1 MSKNSDNSGL
11 VKFII
16 LIAMLAVVI
25 LGAYFIVNRSK
36 DNTEE
41 EIVLTAVQKI
51 TTIDLNTSYPPTPRE
66 VVDLYCQIMKV
77 MYKEDY
83 TDDEF
88 YKMAAVLSGIFDDE
102 LLANQ
107 SNWPSG
113 LATEVQNK
121 KDGDY
126 SISVYTIQP
135 SSDIITKEVDG
146 EEIAYVQASFAFRH
160 GTTTENLNYLYI
172 LRKDSNSKWKILGW
186 TTDSQE

>member
-1 MSKNSDNSGL
+1 MSKSDDNSG
-11 VKFII
+11 VGKFII
-16 LIAMLAVVI
+16 LVVLLAIVI
-25 LGAYFIVNRSK
+25 LGTFFLVNRSK
-36 DNTEE
+36 SDTEE

-88 YKMAAVLSGIFDDE
+88 AQMAAVMSGIFDEE

-113 LATEVQNK
+113 LYSDVQAK
-121 KDGDY
+121 KEGDY
-126 SISVYTIQP
+126 SISLYTVQP
-135 SSDIITKEVDG
+135 SSEIVTKEIDG
-146 EEIAYVQASFAFRH
+146 ENIASVQVNYAFRH
-160 GTTTENLNYLYI
+160 GTTTEPQTYQYI
-172 LRKDSNSKWKILGW
+172 LRQDSESKWKIYGW
-186 TTDSQE
+186 QVLSSD

>member
-1 MSKNSDNSGL
+1 MSKKEDSSGL

-16 LIAMLAVVI
+16 LVALLAVVI
-25 LGAYFIVNRSK
+25 LGAYFIVTRSK
-36 DNTEE
+36 GNTEE

-77 MYKEDY
+77 MYKETY

-88 YKMAAVLSGIFDDE
+88 AQMAAVIAGIFDDE

-113 LATEVQNK
+113 LYSDVQTK
-121 KDGDY
+121 KEGDY
-126 SISVYTIQP
+126 SISVYTVQP
-135 SSDIITKEVDG
+135 SSEVTTQEIDG
-146 EEIAYVQASFAFRH
+146 ENIAYVQANFAFRH
-160 GTTTENLNYLYI
+160 GTSTENQTYQYV
-172 LRKDSNSKWKILGW
+172 LRQDSESRWKILGW
-186 TTDSQE
+186 TVLSSN